1 MQVVFDS
8 KISFKIESI
17 GVTCSL
23 LNTYIKS
30 DPQSTSVKQNRQ
42 QQL

>member
-17 GVTCSL
+17 VFTCSL